1 MEPSKSDW
9 RLYREKVSGW
19 QENYMERLIK
29 DYITYLS
36 SDEHASTKFWCRLSE
51 LMSKEPV

>member
-19 QENYMERLIK
+19 QEN
-29 DYITYLS
+29 S
-36 SDEHASTKFWCRLSE
+36 V
-51 LMSKEPV
+51 KESRGKP